1 MKNTNRI
8 KQTDKYDGTDVAKQR
23 LLNLFL
29 FTDMNIKEYCRV
41 MQFTLLF
48 VHKKQGANIMNKIDY
63 EKAINETERQSRPDR
78 RNNHLLTGYNFT
90 VGDIPQVLQ
99 SASAPAND
107 DRI

>member
-1 MKNTNRI
+1 
-8 KQTDKYDGTDVAKQR
+8 
-23 LLNLFL
+23 
-29 FTDMNIKEYCRV
+29 
-41 MQFTLLF
+41 
-48 VHKKQGANIMNKIDY
+48 MNKIDY

-99 SASAPAND
+99 AASAPAND

>member
-1 MKNTNRI
+1 
-8 KQTDKYDGTDVAKQR
+8 
-23 LLNLFL
+23 
-29 FTDMNIKEYCRV
+29 
-41 MQFTLLF
+41 
-48 VHKKQGANIMNKIDY
+48 MNKICY

-99 SASAPAND
+99 ASAPAND